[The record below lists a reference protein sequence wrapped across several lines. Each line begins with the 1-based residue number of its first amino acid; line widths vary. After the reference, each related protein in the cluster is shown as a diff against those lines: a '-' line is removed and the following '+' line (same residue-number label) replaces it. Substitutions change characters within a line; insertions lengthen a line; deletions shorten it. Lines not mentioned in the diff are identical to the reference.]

1 MSLEERV
8 LQLEN
13 ENNALREE
21 LDTTRAHLK
30 KYTST
35 NSGRNYYTKN
45 KIAIMEKNK
54 LRKTLNPTTPE
65 MRKIYNQRSY
75 LKRKQKEVEQTEKN
89 DQVV

>member
-1 MSLEERV
+1 MDLENKI
-8 LQLEN
+8 LQLEE

-21 LDTTRAHLK
+21 LEATKTHLK

-35 NSGRNYYTKN
+35 NSGRNYYAKN
-45 KIAIMEKNK
+45 KIIIMERNK

-75 LKRKQKEVEQTEKN
+75 LKRKQKEKEAEEKEKN
-89 DQVV
+89 D

>member
-21 LDTTRAHLK
+21 LETTKVHLK

-35 NSGRNYYTKN
+35 QSARNYYSKN
-45 KIAIMEKNK
+45 KIVIMERNK
-54 LRKTLNPTTPE
+54 LRNTLNPTTPD